1 MALCN
6 RVRSGISLF
15 TKSTFLTSQRSS
27 LQRSLVAPFISLAS
41 RNYANVPGQKE
52 TKVKVPLAL
61 FGGSGNY
68 ASALYI
74 ASVKANAV
82 EKVETE
88 LLQFVEA
95 VKNSPIFSQ
104 FIRDLSV
111 AKDVRVK
118 VIQDI
123 CGEAKFSDVTKN
135 FLVIVAENG
144 RLKNIDT
151 IAKRFA
157 QLSMAYKGE
166 VQATVTTVV
175 PLPPEEE
182 KALKET
188 LQEIIG
194 SGAKVHLE
202 QKIDPSILGGLVLEF
217 SQKVFDM
224 SIKTRAQQ
232 MERILREPVSIA
244 NI

>member
-1 MALCN
+1 
-6 RVRSGISLF
+6 
-15 TKSTFLTSQRSS
+15 
-27 LQRSLVAPFISLAS
+27 
-41 RNYANVPGQKE
+41 VPGQKE

-82 EKVETE
+82 AKVESE

>member
-1 MALCN
+1 M
-6 RVRSGISLF
+6 
-15 TKSTFLTSQRSS
+15 
-27 LQRSLVAPFISLAS
+27 
-41 RNYANVPGQKE
+41 
-52 TKVKVPLAL
+52 

-82 EKVETE
+82 AKVESE

>member
-1 MALCN
+1 MQKMMKPPSSSSFPSLL
-6 RVRSGISLF
+6 RVKPRLSSYLFTLLAFILFAAILYGHDFVFIFRPRLHSNDHTTQTLFSTPGEFPRKSKKLFFLLSLF
-15 TKSTFLTSQRSS
+15 LFLAFQ
-27 LQRSLVAPFISLAS
+27 
-41 RNYANVPGQKE
+41 
-52 TKVKVPLAL
+52 VPLAL

-82 EKVETE
+82 AKVESE

-135 FLVIVAENG
+135 FLGMIS
-144 RLKNIDT
+144 
-151 IAKRFA
+151 F
-157 QLSMAYKGE
+157 
-166 VQATVTTVV
+166 
-175 PLPPEEE
+175 
-182 KALKET
+182 
-188 LQEIIG
+188 
-194 SGAKVHLE
+194 
-202 QKIDPSILGGLVLEF
+202 
-217 SQKVFDM
+217 VF
-224 SIKTRAQQ
+224 
-232 MERILREPVSIA
+232 
-244 NI
+244 

>member
-1 MALCN
+1 M
-6 RVRSGISLF
+6 
-15 TKSTFLTSQRSS
+15 
-27 LQRSLVAPFISLAS
+27 
-41 RNYANVPGQKE
+41 PGQKE

>member
-6 RVRSGISLF
+6 RVRSGIALF
-15 TKSTFLTSQRSS
+15 QNSAVIASQRST
-27 LQRSLVAPFISLAS
+27 LQRSLVAPSIPLAS
-41 RNYANVPGQKE
+41 RNYANVPGQKDN
-52 TKVKVPLAL
+52 KVKVPLAL

-82 EKVETE
+82 EKVESE
-88 LLQFVEA
+88 LLQFAEA
-95 VKNSPIFSQ
+95 VKNSAKFSM
-104 FIRDLSV
+104 FIKDLSV

-118 VIQDI
+118 TIQDI
-123 CGEAKFSDVTKN
+123 CAAAKFSNVTKN

-144 RLKNIDT
+144 RLKYLDT

-157 QLSMAYKGE
+157 ELAMAYKGE
-166 VQATVTTVV
+166 VKATVTTVV

-194 SGAKVHLE
+194 SGAKVNLE

-232 MERILREPVSIA
+232 MERVLREPISVA

>member
-15 TKSTFLTSQRSS
+15 NKSTLITSHRSD
-27 LQRSLVAPFISLAS
+27 LHRSLVVPSVSLAS
-41 RNYANVPGQKE
+41 RNYANVPGARDS
-52 TKVKVPLAL
+52 KVKVPLAL

-74 ASVKANAV
+74 ASVKANAI
-82 EKVETE
+82 EKVESE
-88 LLQFVEA
+88 ILQFVEA
-95 VKNSPIFSQ
+95 VKNSSKFSQ
-104 FIRDLSV
+104 FVKDVSV
-111 AKDVRVK
+111 AKAIRVK
-118 VIQDI
+118 VIQEV
-123 CGEAKFSDVTKN
+123 CGEAKFSDLTKN

-144 RLKNIDT
+144 RLKNLET
-151 IAKRFA
+151 IAKRFTELA
-157 QLSMAYKGE
+157 MAYKGE
-166 VQATVTTVV
+166 VKATVTTVV
-175 PLPPEEE
+175 ALPPEEE

>member
-15 TKSTFLTSQRSS
+15 NKSGFLTSQRST
-27 LQRSLVAPFISLAS
+27 LQRSLIAPSIPLAS
-41 RNYANVPGQKE
+41 RNYANVSGQKDD
-52 TKVKVPLAL
+52 KVKVPLAL

-82 EKVETE
+82 EKVESE

-95 VKNSPIFSQ
+95 VKNSAKFSL
-104 FIRDLSV
+104 FIKDVSV
-111 AKDVRVK
+111 AKGVRVK
-118 VIQDI
+118 VIQEI

-157 QLSMAYKGE
+157 ELAMAYKGE
-166 VQATVTTVV
+166 VKATVTTVV

-194 SGAKVHLE
+194 SGAKVNLE

-224 SIKTRAQQ
+224 SIKTRAKQ
-232 MERILREPVSIA
+232 MERILREPVSLA

>member
-1 MALCN
+1 
-6 RVRSGISLF
+6 
-15 TKSTFLTSQRSS
+15 
-27 LQRSLVAPFISLAS
+27 
-41 RNYANVPGQKE
+41 VPGQKE

>member
-82 EKVETE
+82 AKVESE